1 MSQRTRH
8 RSGNGTGYLK
18 VRGAKQNNL
27 KDIDLDIPLKELTVI
42 TGVSGSGKSS
52 LAFDTIYAE
61 GQRRYVETFSPYARQ
76 FLDRMDRPRVESID
90 GVPPAVAID
99 QVNPVRSTRST
110 VGTMTELNDH
120 LKLLYSRVA
129 SLHCNGCGAAISRL
143 SPEQIVDKIMS
154 EWTTSRRNSQFVQ
167 ILFPINIP
175 EELST
180 EYAAEHLARQGY
192 TRIASRTGR
201 VVLVVQDRLQCVE
214 ENRSRFFESIE
225 SALSAG
231 AGTFYVQRL
240 DKERQG
246 AGRMH
251 EYSSSLRCTNCN
263 LNFNEPVSNLFSFN
277 SPVGACETCRGFGRI
292 MGIDYEQVI
301 PDHSLTLRQGAV
313 KVFRSPVYSESYRDI
328 LRFAESSGIPLD
340 VPWKNLSEN
349 EREWVMEG
357 EGGWYSGKWY
367 GVKKFFRWLER
378 RRRNMH
384 VRVFLSKYRIYTECP
399 DCCGAQLKL
408 DALNWRVG
416 NHPEI
421 QRQVRRI
428 RHPNHTMTED
438 QFAGMPGLSIHEL
451 VSLPIASCLD
461 FFHRVEFSAAVD
473 ETANML
479 LDEIRARLQYL
490 HDVGLGY
497 LSLNRQSR
505 TLSGGEVQRINL
517 TTALGTTLVNTLFVL
532 DEPTIGL
539 HSRDVGRV
547 VSVLHRLR
555 QAGNTLLVVEHEEQ
569 VIRAAGQ
576 VLDIGPGP
584 GEKGGRVVHFGSLDE
599 LMESRDSVTA
609 RCLVNGDYLPT
620 GMMSASPQSSQEIL
634 IKGARQHN
642 LKSIDV
648 AIPLNTMV
656 CVTGVSGSGKSTL
669 VEEVLFRGMLR
680 GQGKSTPVPGDFDEL
695 RGIDQLT
702 DVVMVSQAQIGKTT
716 RSNPVSYVGAL
727 TAIRELLAQE
737 PLAISRGYTAGN
749 FSFNSDLGRCPTC
762 RGTGFEHIEMQFLSD
777 VYLRCPDCN
786 GARFRSEI
794 CDVRI
799 SPDSQVT
806 PKSIVEIMEMTV
818 AEAVQF
824 FRDSRKICNAL
835 SPLVDVGL
843 EYLKLGQPIPT
854 LSGGE
859 AQRLKLAAHVAK
871 SSRRI
876 RNLGHILFLFDE
888 PTTGLHFKDVSR
900 LVTSLRKLIDGGNS
914 VIVIEHN
921 LDLISCAD
929 WVIDLGPEGGDC
941 GGQLVAEG
949 TPRDLAERGKTPTE
963 IALRDHFTRH
973 DAHSS
978 TVALRSTE
986 SKRLAQREI
995 AVRNARE
1002 RNLKEI
1008 SLSIPYNA
1016 MTVIT
1021 GLSGSGKSTVAFD
1034 ILFAE
1039 GQKRYL
1045 ETINAY
1051 ARQFVQPATRADFDA
1066 VTGIPPT
1073 VAIEQRTSRGGR
1085 RSTVA
1090 TLTEVYHYIRLLFV
1104 RFGTQY
1110 CPDCDVAVESQSVE
1124 TIIQQIQSRYRGSRI
1139 SVLAPLVVSRKGYYT
1154 DLAKWANRKGV
1165 SHLLVDGELL
1175 PTDQWPRLDRYR
1187 EHDIDMP
1194 ISTVKVSDSDS
1205 RKLRA
1210 AITDALNVNDGHFRI
1225 AATPPVPGVQT
1236 QELKTYSTQ
1245 RSCSRCARSFEELD
1259 PRLFSY
1265 NSRQGWC
1272 HTCLGTGL
1280 ELQDCDMDDELVPEQ
1295 DTTDDACSTCLGK
1308 RLNRV
1313 ALAVKFKGK
1322 TIDQICELS
1331 ISAARL
1337 LLAKLDLSE
1346 RQSYAAADIL
1356 SELNSRLEFLESVG
1370 LSYLALSRS
1379 APTLSGG
1386 EAQRIRLAAQLGSSL
1401 CGACYVLDEP
1411 TIGLHSRDNKRLL
1424 AALKSLRD
1432 KGNTI
1437 VVVEHD
1443 EETITCA
1450 DHIIDLGPG
1459 GGIRG
1464 GSVVATGSLPQIMQ
1478 NFNSITGNMLRNPL
1492 EHPMGRSRPVPDQK
1506 SAIRITGAVRNNLKK
1521 INVSI
1526 PLESLVCVTGVSGS
1540 GKSTLVRDVLYPN
1553 LAALLSRQSRTTD
1566 GRAWDGCDG
1575 ITGSDRVGRVLEVDQ
1590 TPIGKTPRSCPATY
1604 VNVWQTIRKLF
1615 SDTAEA
1621 RLRGYEASRF
1631 SFNVE
1636 GGRCEDC
1643 GGQGLKKIEMNFLPD
1658 VRMRCESCSGGRF
1671 NSETLAVRY
1680 RDKSI
1685 ADVLNMSMEEAQE
1698 FFAPIPPLSRVF
1710 GLLVDVG
1717 LGYLTLGQQSPTL
1730 SGGEAQRIKL
1740 VSELS
1745 KALPKGGARQAKG
1758 KTHRINTLYILDE
1771 PTVGLHTADVAKL
1784 ITVIH
1789 SLVDAGNTV
1798 VIIEHNLDI
1807 IAEADWIIDLGP
1819 EGGDFGGRVVTQ
1831 GRLSRVLRS
1840 KRSHTASAL
1849 REKLQGQDAVDS
1861 SASGDWKSKAL
1872 PH

>member
-1 MSQRTRH
+1 MSRH
-8 RSGNGTGYLK
+8 CSENGTGYLK
-18 VRGAKQNNL
+18 IRGARQNNL
-27 KDIDLDIPLKELTVI
+27 KNISLDIPLRELTVI

-120 LKLLYSRVA
+120 LKMLFSRVA
-129 SLHCNGCGAAISRL
+129 TLYCSGCGNPIS
-143 SPEQIVDKIMS
+143 EQSAEEIAYLIMS
-154 EWTTSRRNSQFVQ
+154 KWSASGRNSFLIQ
-167 ILFPINIP
+167 ILFPITVP
-175 EELST
+175 QELST
-180 EYAAEHLARQGY
+180 DYAAEHLARQGY
-192 TRIASRTGR
+192 TRIAGR
-201 VVLVVQDRLQCVE
+201 EGEIVLVVQDRLHCAAT
-214 ENRSRFFESIE
+214 NRSRLTESVE
-225 SALSAG
+225 SALDR
-231 AGTFYVQRL
+231 GTGTLFVQQL
-240 DKERQG
+240 DKDG
-246 AGRMH
+246 HGVGKLH
-251 EYSSSLRCTNCN
+251 EFSGGLRCADCDINYS
-263 LNFNEPVSNLFSFN
+263 EPVSNLFSFN

-301 PDHSLTLRQGAV
+301 PDHSLALRQGAI

-328 LRFAESSGIPLD
+328 LGYAESSGIPLD
-340 VPWKNLSEN
+340 VAWEDLSEDQRN
-349 EREWVMEG
+349 WVLEG

-367 GVKKFFRWLER
+367 GVRKFFRWLEGR
-378 RRRNMH
+378 RHSMH

-399 DCCGAQLKL
+399 DCCGAQLKPV
-408 DALNWRVG
+408 ALNWRVG
-416 NHPEI
+416 KHLETRRDI
-421 QRQVRRI
+421 KRI
-428 RHPNHTMTED
+428 RHPNHAMSDD
-438 QFAGMPGLSIHEL
+438 QFLSMPGLSIHEI
-451 VSLPIASCLD
+451 VSLPITSCLD
-461 FFHRVEFSAAVD
+461 FFRRIEFSSAMDEAAK
-473 ETANML
+473 ML
-479 LDEIRARLQYL
+479 LDEICARLQYL
-490 HDVGLGY
+490 SDVGLGY

-539 HSRDVGRV
+539 HSRDVSRV

-569 VIRAAGQ
+569 VIRAAGK

-584 GEKGGRVVHFGSLDE
+584 GERGGNVVHYGSLEE
-599 LMESRDSVTA
+599 LMESPDSITA
-609 RCLVNGDYLPT
+609 KCLKFGDYLPAHLQDT
-620 GMMSASPQSSQEIL
+620 PSGSDQEIV
-634 IKGARQHN
+634 IRGARQHN
-642 LKSIDV
+642 LKCIDV
-648 AIPLNTMV
+648 PIPLNRMV

-669 VEEVLFRGMLR
+669 VEEVLFRGILR
-680 GQGKSTPVPGDFDEL
+680 SQGKSTQLPGLFSEL
-695 RGIDQLT
+695 TGIDQLT

-737 PLAISRGYTAGN
+737 PLAVSRGYSAGY
-749 FSFNSDLGRCPTC
+749 FSFNSDLGRCSTC

-777 VYLRCPDCN
+777 VYLRCPDCD
-786 GARFRSEI
+786 GTRFRSEI

-799 SPDSQVT
+799 KPVSQTAEDDTDT
-806 PKSIVEIMEMTV
+806 PKSIVEILEMTV
-818 AEAVQF
+818 AEAIHF
-824 FRDSRKICNAL
+824 FRDYKKICNTL

-871 SSRRI
+871 TSRRI
-876 RNLGHILFLFDE
+876 RSQGHILFLFDE
-888 PTTGLHFKDVSR
+888 PTTGLHFTDVSR

-929 WVIDLGPEGGDC
+929 WVIDLGPEGGDF
-941 GGQLVAEG
+941 GGQLIAEG
-949 TPRDLAERGKTPTE
+949 TPKELAKRGKTSTE
-963 IALRDHFTRH
+963 IALNTHLSKH
-973 DAHSS
+973 MSQAS
-978 TVALRSTE
+978 TVAYRRTE
-986 SKRLAQREI
+986 PKMIENGGI
-995 AVRNARE
+995 GIRNARE

-1008 SLSIPYNA
+1008 SLSIPYNS

-1021 GLSGSGKSTVAFD
+1021 GLSGSGKSTLAFD

-1090 TLTEVYHYIRLLFV
+1090 TLTEIYHYIRLLFV

-1110 CPDCDVAVESQSVE
+1110 CPDCNVAVESQSVE
-1124 TIIQQIQSRYRGSRI
+1124 TIVQQIQSSCQASRV

-1175 PTDQWPRLDRYR
+1175 PTDKWPRLDRYR

-1194 ISTVKVSDSDS
+1194 ISTLTVSDTDC
-1205 RKLRA
+1205 RELHA
-1210 AITDALNVNDGHFRI
+1210 AITDALNVSDGHFRI
-1225 AATPPVPGVQT
+1225 AVPPPSSEVSV
-1236 QELKTYSTQ
+1236 QELMSYSTT
-1245 RSCSRCARSFEELD
+1245 RSCTRCARSFEELD

-1272 HTCLGTGL
+1272 HSCLGTGL
-1280 ELQDCDMDDELVPEQ
+1280 KLKDYEENDNSVPEQ
-1295 DTTDDACSTCLGK
+1295 EKSNAKCSTCHGK
-1308 RLNRV
+1308 RLNPV
-1313 ALAVKFKGK
+1313 ALAVKFKGM
-1322 TIDQICELS
+1322 TIDQIGDFS
-1331 ISAARL
+1331 ISAARSM
-1337 LLAKLDLSE
+1337 LAALELSE
-1346 RQSYAAADIL
+1346 RESFAAADIL
-1356 SELNSRLEFLESVG
+1356 SELNTRLEFLESVG

-1424 AALKSLRD
+1424 SALKSLRD

-1443 EETITCA
+1443 EETIMRA

-1459 GGIRG
+1459 GGVRG
-1464 GSVVATGSLPQIMQ
+1464 GSVVAMGPLSAIVR
-1478 NFNSITGNMLRNPL
+1478 NSKSITGNMLRNPL
-1492 EHPMGRSRPVPDQK
+1492 EHPMVRTRRVPDQDN
-1506 SAIRITGAVRNNLKK
+1506 AIKITGAIRNNLRKVD
-1521 INVSI
+1521 VSI

-1540 GKSTLVRDVLYPN
+1540 GKSTLVRDVLYLN
-1553 LAALLSRQSRTTD
+1553 LADEVMRHRKAQDRYV
-1566 GRAWDGCDG
+1566 WDGCDEIAG
-1575 ITGSDRVGRVLEVDQ
+1575 WDSVGRVLEVDQ

-1604 VNVWQTIRKLF
+1604 VNVWHTIRKLF
-1615 SDTAEA
+1615 SETTEA
-1621 RLRGYEASRF
+1621 RLRGYEPSRF
-1631 SFNVE
+1631 SFNIN
-1636 GGRCEDC
+1636 GGRCETC
-1643 GGQGLKKIEMNFLPD
+1643 KGQGVKKIEMNFLPD
-1658 VRMRCESCSGGRF
+1658 VRVNCESCSGDRF
-1671 NSETLAVRY
+1671 NSETLAVHY

-1685 ADVLNMSMEEAQE
+1685 ADVLSMSMEEAQE
-1698 FFAPIPPLSRVF
+1698 FFASIPSLSRVF
-1710 GLLVDVG
+1710 GLLVDIG

-1740 VSELS
+1740 VAELA
-1745 KALPKGGARQAKG
+1745 KALPLGIDRDISG
-1758 KTHRINTLYILDE
+1758 KTNRNRTLYILDE
-1771 PTVGLHTADVAKL
+1771 PTVGLHTADVGKL

-1798 VIIEHNLDI
+1798 VIIEHNLDV
-1807 IAEADWIIDLGP
+1807 IAEADWIVDLGP

-1840 KRSHTASAL
+1840 KRSHTALAL
-1849 REKLQGQDAVDS
+1849 REKLKPREANQ
-1861 SASGDWKSKAL
+1861 
-1872 PH
+1872 

>member
-1 MSQRTRH
+1 MSELPQR
-8 RSGNGTGYLK
+8 RSENDIGYLK
-18 VRGAKQNNL
+18 VRGATQNNL
-27 KDIDLDIPLKELTVI
+27 KNISLDIPLKELTVI

-110 VGTMTELNDH
+110 VGTMTELNDL
-120 LKLLYSRVA
+120 LKLLFSRVA
-129 SLHCNGCGAAISRL
+129 SLFCSGCGTQIGEQT
-143 SPEQIVDKIMS
+143 PEQIADAIMS
-154 EWTTSRRNSQFVQ
+154 QWSKSRQNSLLNQV
-167 ILFPINIP
+167 LFPINVP
-175 EELST
+175 KELST
-180 EYAAEHLARQGY
+180 DYAAEYLARQGY
-192 TRIASRTGR
+192 TRIAGR
-201 VVLVVQDRLQCVE
+201 DGEIVLVVQDRLHFAE
-214 ENRSRFFESIE
+214 KNHSRLIESIE
-225 SALSAG
+225 SALDRG
-231 AGTFYVQRL
+231 AGTLFVQEL
-240 DKERQG
+240 DKNRQG
-246 AGRMH
+246 VGRLH
-251 EYSSSLRCTNCN
+251 EYSGGLRCAACDINYS
-263 LNFNEPVSNLFSFN
+263 EPVSNLFSFN

-301 PDHSLTLRQGAV
+301 PDHSLTLRQGAI

-328 LRFAESSGIPLD
+328 LHYAESSGIALD
-340 VPWKNLSEN
+340 VAWKDLSED
-349 EREWVMEG
+349 ERAWVLEG
-357 EGGWYSGKWY
+357 EGNWYSGKWY
-367 GVKKFFRWLER
+367 GVKKFFRWLEGR
-378 RRRNMH
+378 RHSMH

-399 DCCGAQLKL
+399 DCCGAQLKPQ
-408 DALNWRVG
+408 ALNWRVG
-416 NHPEI
+416 KHLEAG
-421 QRQVRRI
+421 QDVRRI
-428 RHPNHTMTED
+428 RHPNYTMSDD
-438 QFAGMPGLSIHEL
+438 QFLNMPGMSIHEI
-451 VSLPIASCLD
+451 VSLPIRSCLE
-461 FFHRVEFSAAVD
+461 FFRRIEFSSAMDEAAD
-473 ETANML
+473 L
-479 LDEIRARLQYL
+479 LLNEICARLQYL
-490 HDVGLGY
+490 NDVGLGY

-539 HSRDVGRV
+539 HSRDVSRV
-547 VSVLHRLR
+547 VNVLHRLR

-569 VIRAAGQ
+569 VIRAAGK

-584 GEKGGRVVHFGSLDE
+584 GEKGGKVVHFGSLGE
-599 LMESRDSVTA
+599 LMENCDSVTA
-609 RCLVNGDYLPT
+609 KCLKDGDYMPAHLLT
-620 GMMSASPQSSQEIL
+620 ASPESDREIV
-634 IKGARQHN
+634 IRGARQHN
-642 LKSIDV
+642 LKGIDV
-648 AIPLNTMV
+648 SIPLNKMV

-669 VEEVLFRGMLR
+669 VEEVLYRGILR
-680 GQGKSTPVPGDFDEL
+680 SQGKSTQMPGQFSEL
-695 RGIDQLT
+695 AGIDQLT

-737 PLAISRGYTAGN
+737 PLAISRGYTAGY
-749 FSFNSDLGRCPTC
+749 FSFNSDLGRCSTC

-777 VYLRCPDCN
+777 VYLRCPDCD
-786 GARFRSEI
+786 GTRFRSEI

-799 SPDSQVT
+799 KPASQTERDDSGAA
-806 PKSIVEIMEMTV
+806 KSIVEILEMTV
-818 AEAVQF
+818 AEAFEF
-824 FRDSRKICNAL
+824 FVDNKKIVNAL

-843 EYLKLGQPIPT
+843 EYLQLGQPIPT

-859 AQRLKLAAHVAK
+859 AQRLKLAAHVGK
-871 SSRRI
+871 SSRQI
-876 RNLGHILFLFDE
+876 RNQGHILFLFDE
-888 PTTGLHFKDVSR
+888 PTTGLHFTDVSR
-900 LVTSLRKLIDGGNS
+900 LATSLNKLIDGGNS

-929 WVIDLGPEGGDC
+929 WVIDLGPEGGDF
-941 GGQLVAEG
+941 GGQLIAEG
-949 TPRDLAERGKTPTE
+949 TPEELARRGKTSTE
-963 IALRDHFTRH
+963 IALNAHLARH
-973 DAHSS
+973 KDQVPA
-978 TVALRSTE
+978 VACRNSE
-986 SKRLAQREI
+986 PEQVDNGGI
-995 AVRNARE
+995 GIRNARE

-1008 SLSIPYNA
+1008 SLSIPYNLI
-1016 MTVIT
+1016 TVIT

-1090 TLTEVYHYIRLLFV
+1090 TLTEIYHYIRLLFV
-1104 RFGTQY
+1104 RFGIQY
-1110 CPDCDVAVESQSVE
+1110 CPDCNVAVESQSVE
-1124 TIIQQIQSRYRGSRI
+1124 TIIQQIQSRYKKSRV
-1139 SVLAPLVVSRKGYYT
+1139 SVLAPLVLSRKGYYT

-1175 PTDQWPRLDRYR
+1175 PTDNWPRLDRYR

-1194 ISTVKVSDSDS
+1194 ISTLNISQSDS
-1205 RKLRA
+1205 RELRA
-1210 AITDALNVNDGHFRI
+1210 AITNALNVSDGHFRI
-1225 AATPPVPGVQT
+1225 ASPPPSSEAKV
-1236 QELKTYSTQ
+1236 QELMSYSTT

-1272 HTCLGTGL
+1272 HSCFGTGL
-1280 ELQDCDMDDELVPEQ
+1280 ELQDPDMDDEAIPEQ
-1295 DTTDDACSTCLGK
+1295 DNSDKKCSACQGK
-1308 RLNRV
+1308 RLNPI
-1313 ALAVKFKGK
+1313 ALAVKFKGM
-1322 TIDQICELS
+1322 TIDQIGDLS
-1331 ISAARL
+1331 ISAARAM
-1337 LLAKLDLSE
+1337 LATLDLSE
-1346 RQSYAAADIL
+1346 REKYAATDIL
-1356 SELNSRLEFLESVG
+1356 SELNTRLEFLESVG

-1411 TIGLHSRDNKRLL
+1411 TIGLHSRDNRRLL
-1424 AALKSLRD
+1424 SALKSLRD

-1443 EETITCA
+1443 EETIVCA

-1459 GGIRG
+1459 GGVRG
-1464 GSVVATGSLPQIMQ
+1464 GSVVAMGPLSKIVR
-1478 NFNSITGNMLRNPL
+1478 NSKSVTGNMLRNPL
-1492 EHPMGRSRPVPDQK
+1492 EHPMVRTRRVPDQGN
-1506 SAIRITGAVRNNLKK
+1506 AIKIIGAVRNNLRKV
-1521 INVSI
+1521 NVSI

-1540 GKSTLVRDVLYPN
+1540 GKSTLVRDVLYSN
-1553 LAALLSRQSRTTD
+1553 LVGAVSRRQKTQDRLV
-1566 GRAWDGCDG
+1566 WDGCG
-1575 ITGSDRVGRVLEVDQ
+1575 EITGWDGVSRVLEVDQ

-1615 SDTAEA
+1615 SDTTEA
-1621 RLRGYEASRF
+1621 RLRGYEPSRF

-1636 GGRCEDC
+1636 GGRCETC
-1643 GGQGLKKIEMNFLPD
+1643 GGQGVKKIEMNFLPD
-1658 VRMRCESCSGGRF
+1658 VRVKCEICSGDRF

-1698 FFAPIPPLSRVF
+1698 FFSPIPSLSRVF

-1745 KALPKGGARQAKG
+1745 KALPRGIDRDING
-1758 KTHRINTLYILDE
+1758 KTNRNNTLYILDE
-1771 PTVGLHTADVAKL
+1771 PTVGLHTADVGKL

-1840 KRSHTASAL
+1840 KRSHTAHAL
-1849 REKLQGQDAVDS
+1849 REKLRPRDS
-1861 SASGDWKSKAL
+1861 IKWE
-1872 PH
+1872 

>member
-1 MSQRTRH
+1 MSELSKH
-8 RSGNGTGYLK
+8 RSDNGTSYLR
-18 VRGAKQNNL
+18 VRGARQNNL
-27 KDIDLDIPLKELTVI
+27 KDISLDIPLKELTVI

-110 VGTMTELNDH
+110 VGTMTELTDH
-120 LKLLYSRVA
+120 LKLLFSRVA
-129 SLHCNGCGAAISRL
+129 SLFCSSCGTLISEQ
-143 SPEQIVDKIMS
+143 SPGEIADSIMS
-154 EWTTSRRNSQFVQ
+154 KWSVPRQDSFLIQV
-167 ILFPINIP
+167 LFPINVP
-175 EELST
+175 KELST

-192 TRIASRTGR
+192 TRIASRAGKI
-201 VVLVVQDRLQCVE
+201 VFVVQDRLNCAE
-214 ENRSRFFESIE
+214 KNRSRLIESIE
-225 SALSAG
+225 SALDRG
-231 AGTFYVQRL
+231 AGTLFVQQLNEDREGVGRL
-240 DKERQG
+240 Q
-246 AGRMH
+246 
-251 EYSSSLRCTNCN
+251 EYSSSLRCATCDINYG
-263 LNFNEPVSNLFSFN
+263 EPVSNLFSFN
-277 SPVGACETCRGFGRI
+277 SPVGACETCRGFGRT

-301 PDHSLTLRQGAV
+301 PDRSLTLRQGAI

-328 LRFAESSGIPLD
+328 LRYAESSGIPLD
-340 VPWKNLSEN
+340 VAWKDLSED
-349 EREWVMEG
+349 ERNWVLEG
-357 EGGWYSGKWY
+357 EGNWYSGKWY
-367 GVKKFFRWLER
+367 GVKKFFRWLEGR
-378 RRRNMH
+378 RHSMH

-399 DCCGAQLKL
+399 DCCGAQLKP
-408 DALNWRVG
+408 AAMNWRVG
-416 NHPEI
+416 KHLEVRRDN
-421 QRQVRRI
+421 RRI
-428 RHPNHTMTED
+428 RHPNHTMSDD
-438 QFAGMPGLSIHEL
+438 QFLSMPGLSIHEI
-451 VSLPIASCLD
+451 VSLPITSCLE
-461 FFHRVEFSAAVD
+461 FFRRVEFSTDVD
-473 ETANML
+473 EAADML

-490 HDVGLGY
+490 NDVGLGY

-539 HSRDVGRV
+539 HSRDVSRV
-547 VSVLHRLR
+547 VNVLHRLR

-584 GEKGGRVVHFGSLDE
+584 GERGGTVVHFGSLDE
-599 LMESRDSVTA
+599 LMESRESVTA
-609 RCLVNGDYLPT
+609 RCLKYGDYLPARLMT
-620 GMMSASPQSSQEIL
+620 TSPESNREIV
-634 IKGARQHN
+634 IRGARQHN
-642 LKSIDV
+642 LKCIDV
-648 AIPLNTMV
+648 TIPLNKMV

-669 VEEVLFRGMLR
+669 VEEVLFRGILR
-680 GQGKSTPVPGDFDEL
+680 SQGKSTQLPGRFREL
-695 RGIDQLT
+695 TGIDQLT

-737 PLAISRGYTAGN
+737 PLAVSRGYTAGY
-749 FSFNSDLGRCPTC
+749 FSFNSDLGRCSTC

-777 VYLRCPDCN
+777 VYLRCPDCD
-786 GARFRSEI
+786 GTRFRSEI
-794 CDVRI
+794 CDVRVKPI
-799 SPDSQVT
+799 LKAEKDDSDS
-806 PKSIVEIMEMTV
+806 PKSIVEILEMTV
-818 AEAVQF
+818 AEAIQF
-824 FRDSRKICNAL
+824 FHDNKKICNAL

-876 RNLGHILFLFDE
+876 RNQGHILFLFDE
-888 PTTGLHFKDVSR
+888 PTTGLHFTDVSR
-900 LVTSLRKLIDGGNS
+900 LVTSLKKLIDGGNS

-929 WVIDLGPEGGDC
+929 WVIDLGPEGGDF
-941 GGQLVAEG
+941 GGQLIAEG
-949 TPRDLAERGKTPTE
+949 EPQDLAQRGKTSTE
-963 IALRDHFTRH
+963 IALNSHLARH
-973 DAHSS
+973 KQQVP
-978 TVALRSTE
+978 TVEYRGAE
-986 SKRLAQREI
+986 SEKI
-995 AVRNARE
+995 DNGGIGIRNARE

-1008 SLSIPYNA
+1008 SLSIPYNSF
-1016 MTVIT
+1016 TVIT

-1090 TLTEVYHYIRLLFV
+1090 TLTEIYHYIRLLFV
-1104 RFGTQY
+1104 RFGVQH

-1124 TIIQQIQSRYRGSRI
+1124 TIIQQIQSRFEASRV

-1175 PTDQWPRLDRYR
+1175 STDKWPRLDRYR

-1194 ISTVKVSDSDS
+1194 ISTLTVSGSDS
-1205 RKLRA
+1205 RELRA
-1210 AITDALNVNDGHFRI
+1210 AITNALDVSDGHFRI
-1225 AATPPVPGVQT
+1225 ATPPPSSEVKAL
-1236 QELKTYSTQ
+1236 ELISYSTT

-1272 HTCLGTGL
+1272 HSCLGTGL
-1280 ELQDCDMDDELVPEQ
+1280 ELQDYDANDESVPEPENS
-1295 DTTDDACSTCLGK
+1295 DTECSTCQGK
-1308 RLNRV
+1308 RLNPV
-1313 ALAVKFKGK
+1313 ALAVKFKEM
-1322 TIDQICELS
+1322 TIDQIGDLS
-1331 ISAARL
+1331 ISAARSV
-1337 LLAKLDLSE
+1337 LAKLDLSE
-1346 RQSYAAADIL
+1346 REKYAAADIL
-1356 SELNSRLEFLESVG
+1356 SELNTRLEFLESVG

-1424 AALKSLRD
+1424 TALKSLRD

-1443 EETITCA
+1443 EETIICA

-1464 GSVVATGSLPQIMQ
+1464 GSVVATGPLSKIVR
-1478 NFNSITGNMLRNPL
+1478 NSNSITGNMIRNPL
-1492 EHPMGRSRPVPDQK
+1492 EHPMVRSRPVPDHDNSIK
-1506 SAIRITGAVRNNLKK
+1506 IIGAVKNNLRKA
-1521 INVSI
+1521 NVSV

-1540 GKSTLVRDVLYPN
+1540 GKSTLVRDVLHSN
-1553 LAALLSRQSRTTD
+1553 LADVVSRHRKNPD
-1566 GRAWDGCDG
+1566 GHVWDGCEE
-1575 ITGSDRVGRVLEVDQ
+1575 ITGWDSVGRVLEVDQ

-1604 VNVWQTIRKLF
+1604 VNVWQTIRKIF
-1615 SDTAEA
+1615 SETTEA
-1621 RLRGYEASRF
+1621 RLRGYEPSRF

-1636 GGRCEDC
+1636 GGRCETC
-1643 GGQGLKKIEMNFLPD
+1643 GGQGVKKIEMNFLPD
-1658 VRMRCESCSGGRF
+1658 VRMECESCSGDRF

-1685 ADVLNMSMEEAQE
+1685 GDVLNMSMEEAQE
-1698 FFAPIPPLSRVF
+1698 FFSSIPSLSRVF
-1710 GLLVDVG
+1710 GLLVDIG

-1745 KALPKGGARQAKG
+1745 KALPRGFDREINE
-1758 KTHRINTLYILDE
+1758 KTNRNSTLYILDE
-1771 PTVGLHTADVAKL
+1771 PTVGLHTADVGKL
-1784 ITVIH
+1784 IKVIH

-1798 VIIEHNLDI
+1798 AIIEHNLDV

-1840 KRSHTASAL
+1840 KRSHTAHAL
-1849 REKLQGQDAVDS
+1849 RDKLKPRDPI
-1861 SASGDWKSKAL
+1861 KAE
-1872 PH
+1872 